1 MSREYEMM
9 LANSAAAGKAPPPT
23 SCCFVYGT
31 LMSSDVLQVLLGRV
45 PTIIPNAILQNH
57 SRHPVRGRVY
67 PGVIP
72 TPINTSSL
80 SSVEGKLLLDITP
93 LEMKYLD
100 WFENEGV
107 DYNRIKVQVMIPN
120 NTSNE
125 NGEHDNNS
133 EEQTTKQQQTNA
145 YIWSLGTSKLDTS
158 CDWDYNMFVEKHLEW
173 YIENVVM
180 PCRIEIEEEFGLR
193 R

>member
-1 MSREYEMM
+1 
-9 LANSAAAGKAPPPT
+9 
-23 SCCFVYGT
+23 
-31 LMSSDVLQVLLGRV
+31 
-45 PTIIPNAILQNH
+45 
-57 SRHPVRGRVY
+57 
-67 PGVIP
+67 
-72 TPINTSSL
+72 
-80 SSVEGKLLLDITP
+80 
-93 LEMKYLD
+93 
-100 WFENEGV
+100 
-107 DYNRIKVQVMIPN
+107 MIPN

-133 EEQTTKQQQTNA
+133 KEQTKQQQTNA

-193 R
+193 RQLGCI

>member
-1 MSREYEMM
+1 M
-9 LANSAAAGKAPPPT
+9 
-23 SCCFVYGT
+23 
-31 LMSSDVLQVLLGRV
+31 LQVLLGRV
-45 PTIIPNAILQNH
+45 PTIIPNAILHNH

-72 TPINTSSL
+72 TPINTSSSL

-107 DYNRIKVQVMIPN
+107 DYNRLKVQVMIPN